1 MTSRSSVVSLVGILL
16 LCVGPGDGVAGQDAA
31 GGAVVS
37 VLVPHESWPCGL
49 PGGIPTPESG
59 TLVLEAR
66 MTLDRVLDV
75 GNTPY
80 GWRQVA
86 VVREGT
92 VSGPRFAGSVATGAL
107 DFELRLTHGVIEIE
121 QVFVFRTSNDRYV
134 LVRSTG
140 TGPDAGDVRL
150 VMDFE
155 APTASDAAWL
165 NSGAYV
171 ARRTLDAAARTMTLR
186 VFDVSTVKAS
196 AGSTPVVRI
205 AKLAGV
211 PTQPLDYRRADPS
224 ETRGPEVIT
233 ETVTLSPS
241 QWVGASKRGNRN
253 IFPITGGELK
263 GRISGRVVP
272 GGADY
277 QLLAKPATIDARYL
291 WETADGEI
299 IIVRNGGAFGSLVPT
314 FEVRVDSEYAWLNTG
329 LFLSSN
335 PGTAP
340 GGVGLTFYE
349 STPLSP
355 PRVLHMLG
363 LTAAVGHAF
372 AGGAARRWRTS
383 LAKR

>member
-1 MTSRSSVVSLVGILL
+1 MTYRRWIAGLLVSSVLL
-16 LCVGPGDGVAGQDAA
+16 GTGVAERVEGQGAA

-37 VLVPHESWPCGL
+37 LLVPHESWPSGL
-49 PGGIPTPESG
+49 PRGIPTPESG
-59 TLVLEAR
+59 TLVFEAR

-80 GWRQVA
+80 GRRQVA
-86 VVREGT
+86 IVREGT
-92 VSGPRFAGSVATGAL
+92 VSGPRFAGSVTTGAL
-107 DFELRLTHGVIEIE
+107 DFELRLANGVIEIE
-121 QVFVFRTSNDRYV
+121 QVFVFRTSDDRFI

-140 TGPDAGDVRL
+140 TGPDAMDVRL

-155 APTASDAAWL
+155 APTASDVAWL
-165 NSGAYV
+165 NTGTYV
-171 ARRTLDAAARTMTLR
+171 ARRTLDAAGKTMTLR

-196 AGSTPVVRI
+196 VASSPVVRI
-205 AKLAGV
+205 AKPAGV

-224 ETRGPEVIT
+224 EMRGPEVIT

-241 QWVGASKRGNRN
+241 QSVGASKRGNRN
-253 IFPITGGELK
+253 IIPITGGDVK
-263 GRISGRVVP
+263 GRITGTVVP

-314 FEVRVDSEYAWLNTG
+314 FEVRVDSTYAWLNTG
-329 LFLSSN
+329 LFLSSP
-335 PGTAP
+335 PGMAP

-349 STPLSP
+349 ST
-355 PRVLHMLG
+355 R
-363 LTAAVGHAF
+363 
-372 AGGAARRWRTS
+372 
-383 LAKR
+383 